1 MNRCLLALLLCSL
14 AAPISAQ
21 APVAPAAPLWDAS
34 YISGQPGV
42 KRSIAEGRLVVTP
55 DTLAFSAGSVR
66 GFRMKYFPR
75 FAIPLSHIT
84 KVTNT
89 IDTGID
95 GGAVAAFGL
104 LGMAAKRQDEY
115 VFVTTETETTTDVVI
130 FQVKKNTSAAA
141 ATKIAFAAKMA
152 KAGAGLNP

>member
-1 MNRCLLALLLCSL
+1 MHRVTFALLLCTL
-14 AAPISAQ
+14 ATTTSAQ

-34 YISGQPGV
+34 YVSGQPGF

-75 FAIPLSHIT
+75 FAIPLAHIT

-130 FQVKKNTSAAA
+130 FQVKNNTSAAA
-141 ATKIAFAAKMA
+141 AAKIAFAVKRAQA
-152 KAGAGLNP
+152 ISPPNP